1 MCGGL
6 GWKEYDRQRGSI
18 SIVVLITS
26 IEQLHVESQWTRPEL
41 PLQVD
46 LRKEMFTAACARGLT
61 GCDTE
66 DREDGKEELLGE
78 HGG

>member
-1 MCGGL
+1 M
-6 GWKEYDRQRGSI
+6 EN
-18 SIVVLITS
+18 
-26 IEQLHVESQWTRPEL
+26 QWTRPEL

-46 LRKEMFTAACARGLT
+46 LRKEMFTAACARRLT

-78 HGG
+78 HGGRYYAVEKTSRCQLSIA